1 MTNCNSLLGC
11 DPAGVD
17 AIETLFARIINIS
30 LGAAF
35 VALVIVLI
43 VAGIKYITSGGDAKA
58 LSSAHSAVTWAL
70 LGFLFLALAWL
81 IVQLIAAFTGIEA
94 LKTFDLKVLF

>member
-1 MTNCNSLLGC
+1 MANCSSLLGC

-17 AIETLFARIINIS
+17 AIETLFARIVNIS

-58 LSSAHSAVTWAL
+58 LSSAHSAVTWGL

-81 IVQLIAAFTGIEA
+81 IIQLIAAFTGIEA

>member
-1 MTNCNSLLGC
+1 MNCTSLLGC

-17 AIETLFARIINIS
+17 AIEILFARIINIS

-81 IVQLIAAFTGIEA
+81 IIQLIAAFTGIEA